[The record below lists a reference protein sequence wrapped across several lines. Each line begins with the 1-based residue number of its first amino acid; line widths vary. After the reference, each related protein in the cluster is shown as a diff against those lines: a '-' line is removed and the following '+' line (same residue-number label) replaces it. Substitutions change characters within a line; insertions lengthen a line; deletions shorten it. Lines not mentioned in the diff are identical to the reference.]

1 MPDLLGWLLGIDSA
15 LVLAALGGALKAWR
29 DLAEH
34 RRDHLALVHRV
45 TVAEEALDAVADD
58 VKQSRHDLRGE
69 LHRMTLE
76 LEHDAKEAWKA
87 MDGRLHDLET
97 GRRKR

>member
-45 TVAEEALDAVADD
+45 TVAEEGLGAVADD

-76 LEHDAKEAWKA
+76 LERGTKDAAQGLDA
-87 MDGRLHDLET
+87 RVRDLEL
-97 GRRKR
+97 RRPKR